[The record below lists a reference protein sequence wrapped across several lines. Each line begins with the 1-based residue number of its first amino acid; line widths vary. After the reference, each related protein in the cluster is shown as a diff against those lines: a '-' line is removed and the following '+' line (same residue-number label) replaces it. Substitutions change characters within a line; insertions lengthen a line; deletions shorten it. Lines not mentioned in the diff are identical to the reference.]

1 MQELQS
7 KNDLIIPDAYK
18 GGIVVILDVEDYV
31 KEAERQLNNKENY
44 RKIIYN
50 PNTANNKTI
59 RKVI

>member
-7 KNDLIIPDAYK
+7 KNDLIITDAYK